1 MHALYFLSILLYIV
15 AVFFQWQHQ
24 AKRSVLSVHKRESEA
39 ALGLLWSGGIA
50 ALLHALILY
59 GIMLNPNGMN
69 FGIFN
74 AASLIMW
81 VIVVI
86 LLITQPR
93 QPVHNLMMIMFPM
106 AALVIAM
113 ESYFHTERW
122 LDSTPFSGVKL
133 HIITSILAYGLIA
146 ISALQAL
153 FAAYQNYQLKHKRL
167 STAMR
172 YLPPLQVMESLLFQT
187 LSVGFIFLT
196 LSLITGFLFLKDIFA
211 QHLVHKTVLS
221 LIAWGVFA
229 GLLWGRWRYGWRGQ
243 IAIRWLL
250 IGFVFLGLAYFGSK
264 WVLEIIL
271 RR

>member
-39 ALGLLWSGGIA
+39 ALGLLWSGSFA

-264 WVLEIIL
+264 WVLEVIL
-271 RR
+271 QR